1 MMQSNPPAPQ
11 PDLIVQPAIEKPKS
25 FFDRLRSSII
35 ALEAIELP
43 LLIAGLYTPIG
54 LWYSIDVGSKA
65 PSVREGMSTVAGA
78 LMFGFAALVAGL
90 FLWGVY
96 LLYIRIARW
105 GGANLDVAM
114 WIIASLVTAT
124 FTFWC
129 WSVLDINRLI
139 LSKLF
144 YRGEAPVEF
153 AWSATSKRRRKEWE
167 SAREDAAY
175 LANLPS

>member
-1 MMQSNPPAPQ
+1 MNLTNTPTPQ
-11 PDLIVQPAIEKPKS
+11 PALTIQPAIEKPKS
-25 FFDRLRSSII
+25 FFARLRSNLI

-65 PSVREGMSTVAGA
+65 PSVRDGLSTVAGA
-78 LMFGFAALVAGL
+78 LMFGVAALVAGL
-90 FLWGVY
+90 VLWGVY
-96 LLYIRIARW
+96 LLYIRLARW
-105 GGANLDVAM
+105 GGATLDVGL

-139 LSKLF
+139 LSKLL
-144 YRGEAPVEF
+144 YNGEAPVEF

-167 SAREDAAY
+167 AARKSAAY
-175 LANLPS
+175 LASLPS